1 MLSAKLID
9 WLVTGRLVA
18 STKPV
23 LHTKVQGQRLICM
36 QRECDT
42 LESKKRLT
50 SQENG
55 IRCGLMPDAMQPTSP
70 KDDDQ
75 DGRSQ
80 PFEGLGVWVSPAK
93 TIFAPHYASHGLV
106 GNGS

>member
-1 MLSAKLID
+1 
-9 WLVTGRLVA
+9 
-18 STKPV
+18 
-23 LHTKVQGQRLICM
+23 
-36 QRECDT
+36 
-42 LESKKRLT
+42 
-50 SQENG
+50 
-55 IRCGLMPDAMQPTSP
+55 MPDAMQPTSP